1 MDENRKGWR
10 ALLDAVKKRNAEERK
25 RLPSHQRL
33 SPEEAIAS
41 WNAKVERRKR
51 KGLRWQTEATHSWQ
65 WGFHLL
71 SRGKRRFTV
80 IPFDSLDG
88 DVSRSV
94 VGYMREGEKR
104 NWYGSLSKGL
114 AWGPKGDDF
123 VDMQE
128 QTDWT
133 RNAGTSIGDAGSEK
147 TKSTRYVKTE
157 RKGSYP
163 FTKTQRVLLQLL
175 RNSGVGE
182 DALVGT
188 FLLLKDSEEEME
200 EMCLYLYD
208 NKPLPEEITNYLIAM
223 VRRRNRE

>member
-1 MDENRKGWR
+1 M
-10 ALLDAVKKRNAEERK
+10 
-25 RLPSHQRL
+25 
-33 SPEEAIAS
+33 
-41 WNAKVERRKR
+41 
-51 KGLRWQTEATHSWQ
+51 
-65 WGFHLL
+65 
-71 SRGKRRFTV
+71 
-80 IPFDSLDG
+80 
-88 DVSRSV
+88 
-94 VGYMREGEKR
+94 
-104 NWYGSLSKGL
+104 
-114 AWGPKGDDF
+114 
-123 VDMQE
+123 
-128 QTDWT
+128 
-133 RNAGTSIGDAGSEK
+133 
-147 TKSTRYVKTE
+147 KTE